1 MINLWNVPQGHAPN
15 IGSDEVD
22 YKSVYLDWPGGI
34 GLLNTLL
41 RRLKAEEHKFKAWL
55 GYKVT
60 SRPARVMR
68 SYQKKTRKEK
78 KKG

>member
-1 MINLWNVPQGHAPN
+1 MPQGHAPN

-41 RRLKAEEHKFKAWL
+41 RRLKAEEHKFKA
-55 GYKVT
+55 
-60 SRPARVMR
+60 
-68 SYQKKTRKEK
+68 
-78 KKG
+78 